1 MKKSKILLLL
11 AGMLLFGM
19 NTNIIN
25 VKAATVNYDYKDTI
39 FGQRTKEE
47 VVKEYSKG
55 LNSGNDTYDPE
66 KKSTYYS
73 KPASIENPYDPGVL
87 TNDTLA
93 AMEGMTNFYRYL
105 AGVESLQEKCTQ
117 NESLQY
123 QALDRNFY
131 FDHYISNSAKP
142 EDMSDELWEKGYK
155 CDHNIIAKGYTP
167 SGAIYGWMNEGY
179 NLKTKSWDTL
189 GHRYALIAPQYSNI
203 QFGYCGHVTI
213 GKNCESKNPRQT
225 EPFSAYPQAGY
236 MPSNLVE
243 AQKCAWSV
251 QLNAQ
256 KVKIS
261 DISNVVVKVTNIST
275 NKSYECTLKDGTAR
289 LASSFPS
296 SSSVLQ
302 FVQPSDA
309 TNGRYK
315 DNYKVEITGLT
326 DVATNEEASIS
337 YEIKFFD
344 ANELAESCVKRVK
357 PTQFSKLVIYK
368 SFDTTEKLKKAAAVL
383 PDTVE
388 IQTTSSYKMKVK
400 VSGNWT
406 LDEENSCYV
415 NKVDKSSL
423 PSNITDKQGI
433 LDRVTIPYEI
443 SEFSDDIYNTLKV
456 SGTQE
461 ESETIKMS
469 VYRMRI
475 GYYHSKIFRI
485 QKNEDGTYKG
495 LLKFDRYKSKEYDKA
510 ASAAS
515 TYRASDIYNFGPLEI
530 SDSGEYVSIYYDD
543 DHVDCAYLSTTIEK
557 INVAHKYKNTT
568 VKPTCTEGGYT
579 HHKCSV
585 CGDEYTDAKTE
596 KLGHQY
602 EKTVVKPT
610 CIEDGYTKYKCSVCG
625 DEYIDGKTNKL
636 GHQYEETVVKPTC
649 TKEGYTEHKCSVCG
663 NTYKDTETEKLGHK
677 YEETIVKPT
686 CTEGGY
692 TEHKCSVCGD
702 TYKDSKIDKLG
713 HQYKKYTVVEATCT
727 EDGCIEYKCSA
738 CGDTYREVK
747 SALGHQY
754 KNKTIE
760 PTCTQ
765 EGYIEH
771 KCIICG
777 DTYEDFKIG
786 KKNHQ
791 YEEVKYVEPMC
802 TKDGYTEYKCS
813 VCGDT
818 YKEVES
824 TLGHLYSELTL
835 EPTCTEDGYTEYE
848 CSECGDKYSKKIEK
862 LGHLLKV
869 QKAKRATY
877 FETGYTG
884 DTICTRC
891 EEILEKGKKI
901 KKLTLAKPS
910 IKTTVGKKK
919 IKLVINKVTDA
930 TKYEIKVQLGKKTKT
945 YYTTKTTYTLK
956 KLKSKKKYTIKI
968 RAMKIQGNQKV
979 YSSSVRKKVKV
990 K

>member
-66 KKSTYYS
+66 KKLTYYS

-579 HHKCSV
+579 EHKCSV
-585 CGDEYTDAKTE
+585 CGD
-596 KLGHQY
+596 
-602 EKTVVKPT
+602 
-610 CIEDGYTKYKCSVCG
+610 
-625 DEYIDGKTNKL
+625 
-636 GHQYEETVVKPTC
+636 
-649 TKEGYTEHKCSVCG
+649 
-663 NTYKDTETEKLGHK
+663 TYKDTETEKLGHK